1 MLIALVLDKAAY
13 MFKSALVMRRR
24 RLKAPEYFEHAT
36 YHCVSRVVDRQ
47 FVLQEAEREQFIR
60 YMRLYERLYGLEVI
74 TFCVMS
80 DHFHILVRVP
90 ARPATLPGDEVL
102 VALVRDAHG
111 TGPAGTLASW
121 LASWREQGNDAA
133 AEVERERWFRQMWD
147 VSQFMKVLKQRFTQ
161 WFNRRQPVRR
171 KGTLWEERFHSVLVE
186 SGEALQAMAAYIDL
200 NPLRA
205 GMVDDP
211 KDYRWCGYGE
221 ACAME
226 GRARRA
232 LLRAAQAA
240 DPTRDGTFDTLAWYR
255 EQLFGRGFERHN
267 ELGQV
272 VKRGFTEEEIEK
284 VRSERG
290 QLPRHEYL
298 RLRIRYFTDG
308 LILGSAAFV
317 ETIFQARREWFG
329 QRRRTAARR
338 LAGLD
343 RGDPLR
349 SARALKLRLAG

>member
-1 MLIALVLDKAAY
+1 
-13 MFKSALVMRRR
+13 MRRR
-24 RLKAPEYFEHAT
+24 RLKAPEYFEFAT
-36 YHCVSRVVDRQ
+36 YHCVSRIVDKQ
-47 FVLQEAEREQFIR
+47 FVLQNVEREQFVR
-60 YMRLYERLYGLEVI
+60 LMRTYEKLYALEVI

-90 ARPATLPGDEVL
+90 ARPAGLPDDESL

-111 TGPAGTLASW
+111 SGTAERLSGW
-121 LASWREQGNDAA
+121 LARWREMGNDAA
-133 AEVERERWFRQMWD
+133 AETERERWFRQMWD

-171 KGTLWEERFHSVLVE
+171 RGTLWEERFHSVLVE
-186 SGEALQAMAAYIDL
+186 DGGALHAMAAYIDL
-200 NPLRA
+200 NPVRA

-221 ACAME
+221 ACATD
-226 GRARRA
+226 GRARQG
-232 LLRAAQAA
+232 LLRAAQAS
-240 DPTRDGTFDTLAWYR
+240 DPTRDSAFDTLAWYR

-272 VKRGFTEEEIEK
+272 VRRGFTEEEIER
-284 VRSERG
+284 VRSEQGR
-290 QLPRHEYL
+290 LPRHEYL

-317 ETIFQARREWFG
+317 EKVFQARRDWFG
-329 QRRRTAARR
+329 QSRKTAARR
-338 LAGLD
+338 LVGLD

-349 SARALKLRLAG
+349 SARALKLRPLG